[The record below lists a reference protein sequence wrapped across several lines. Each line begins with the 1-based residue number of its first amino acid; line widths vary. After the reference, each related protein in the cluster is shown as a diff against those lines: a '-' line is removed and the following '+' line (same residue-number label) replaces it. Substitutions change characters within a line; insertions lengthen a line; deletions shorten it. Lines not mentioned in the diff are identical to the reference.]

1 MRDTTESGSV
11 VVKSAS
17 GRRMNVKKLRP
28 LDDTLVVDNNVRLRK
43 KRGETLGDV
52 ELFGALPSV
61 VLVNKVRYQSLGIRT
76 VEFQKTA

>member
-11 VVKSAS
+11 VVKCAS

-28 LDDTLVVDNNVRLRK
+28 LDDALVVDNNVWLRK

-52 ELFGALPSV
+52 ELFGAHPSV
-61 VLVNKVRYQSLGIRT
+61 VCAARSPAVQERAVAI
-76 VEFQKTA
+76 EAP